1 MGRGGRFGLS
11 LTWPARRSDSFVKGL
26 DCVSGVAYRD
36 CALNRP
42 KWGLERGYKAS
53 NAEIIRIFNMG
64 RRIRQLTFRISLSFA
79 DASKRAM
86 RSGRGRPG
94 CGMEMAY
101 RRSGT

>member
-64 RRIRQLTFRISLSFA
+64 RRTPSPPNHNGTEQTV
-79 DASKRAM
+79 
-86 RSGRGRPG
+86 RGLCSAAATAEAPLVG
-94 CGMEMAY
+94 A
-101 RRSGT
+101 TP